1 MKNGRFSTNISL
13 YVENDTKYGR
23 SYNGRQIVGR
33 SEPFS
38 MTLNDLEWLTKF
50 LVHSKFRC
58 LLTPNKSSAV
68 FSGIARNLI
77 WGLYVLTRSYEKWAF
92 STNISLY
99 VENDTKYGRS
109 YNGRPIVGRSEP
121 FSMTLNDLEWLT
133 KFLVHSKFRCLL
145 TPNKSSAVFS
155 GVARNLIWGY
165 TF

>member
-1 MKNGRFSTNISL
+1 MKNGR
-13 YVENDTKYGR
+13 
-23 SYNGRQIVGR
+23 
-33 SEPFS
+33 
-38 MTLNDLEWLTKF
+38 
-50 LVHSKFRC
+50 
-58 LLTPNKSSAV
+58 
-68 FSGIARNLI
+68 
-77 WGLYVLTRSYEKWAF
+77 F

-155 GVARNLIWGY
+155 GIARNLIWGLY
-165 TF
+165 VLTRSLQFQNVLMSHTWTKRLLIFLGVYIPIYPRRYAPGCISDSTQFYYHYYHYPLGWHTLPSHANAEACLTGWPNA